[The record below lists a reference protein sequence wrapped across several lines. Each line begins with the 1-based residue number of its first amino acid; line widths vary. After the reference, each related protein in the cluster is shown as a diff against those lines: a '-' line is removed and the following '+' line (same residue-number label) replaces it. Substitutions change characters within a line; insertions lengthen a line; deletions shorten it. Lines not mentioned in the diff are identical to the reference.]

1 MTPRILLAA
10 ILGAIAMF
18 IWMFVAHTFLPLGE
32 AGISE
37 LPNESTIVA
46 AMQSNLKN
54 DGIYLFPGT
63 GLPPDA
69 SRADKQAAMQ
79 KLEGRYETEPAG
91 LLIYHAPHSFN
102 FPKHL
107 AVEFLTELIEAILAV
122 SLLAQTRIASF
133 GGRVA
138 FIAALGVLGAI
149 ATNIPYWNWYRYPGT
164 YTAAYMF
171 TQFIGFICLGVVA
184 ALVLKKREFA

>member
-10 ILGAIAMF
+10 IFGAIAMF

-37 LPNESTIVA
+37 LPNESAVVA

-54 DGIYLFPGT
+54 DGMYLFPGT

-69 SRADKQAAMQ
+69 SRAEKQAAMQ
-79 KLEGRYETEPAG
+79 KMEARYETQPSG
-91 LLIYHAPHSFN
+91 LLIYHSPRGFN

-107 AVEFLTELIEAILAV
+107 AVEFVTELIEALLAV
-122 SLLAQTRIASF
+122 FLLAQTRIGSF

-138 FIAALGVLGAI
+138 FVTGLGVLAAI
-149 ATNIPYWNWYRYPGT
+149 GTNVPYWNWYRYPST

-171 TQFIGFICLGVVA
+171 TQLVGFICLGIVV
-184 ALVLKKREFA
+184 ALVLKKRQFA